1 MNITSLLTKD
11 TVLLDLAAA
20 SKEAALSELVG
31 KLDEAGKLSDREAF
45 MNDILA
51 REEQSTTGIGDGI
64 AIPHAKSAAVREP
77 AIAFG
82 RSAEGIDYASLD
94 GQPAHLF
101 FMIAA
106 SEGANNAHLEAL
118 SRLATFLMDGKFR
131 DRVLNAATADE
142 VLAAV
147 NDKEREL
154 EEPEA
159 PAEAPEAP
167 AESVPVQADAQ
178 AGQEEP
184 SALGKVLAVTAC
196 PTGIAHTYM
205 AAEKLNERAKERG
218 IPIKVETNG
227 SSGVKNRL
235 TAEEIA
241 EADVII
247 VAADTKVEMARFDGK
262 PVIQTKVGKAIHE
275 TDVLLDRAVTKDA
288 PIYHAERKADKGE
301 SAEPKSGFYKHLMN
315 GVSNMLPFVVG
326 GGILIALSFFWGINA
341 SDPESPEYNAFAA
354 MLNTIGG
361 GKAFFLMVPVLA
373 GFIAS
378 SIAERP
384 GFAPG
389 MVGGLIAITV
399 SGVEGADGGSGF
411 LGGIIAGFLAGYVT
425 LFVKKMFAK
434 LPDALEGLKPVLFY
448 PLFGIAITGIIMMLI
463 NPQLTK
469 LYTGLS
475 SFLEGLGGT
484 NQVLVGLIIG
494 AMMAVDMGGPVN
506 KAAYTFGIAML
517 DAGNFNFIAAVMAA
531 GMVPPL
537 GMALATTLFKKRF
550 SKQEQE
556 AGKTAYVLGACFI
569 TEGVIPF
576 AAADPA
582 RVIPASIGGAAVT
595 GALTMLFDISLRAPH
610 GGVFVMGLVDGGLMK
625 VILYAAAIIAGAI
638 VTAFL
643 AGMLKKPVVQAA

>member
-1 MNITSLLTKD
+1 MKITSLLTKE
-11 TVLLDLAAA
+11 TVLLDLKAGT
-20 SKEAALSELVG
+20 KPDVLSELVSG
-31 KLDEAGKLSDREAF
+31 LDAAGKLNDREAF
-45 MNDILA
+45 AADILA

-64 AIPHAKSAAVREP
+64 AIPHAKSAAVRVP
-77 AIAFG
+77 SIAFG
-82 RSAEGIDYASLD
+82 RSEAGIDYDSLD

-106 SEGANNAHLEAL
+106 SDGAANDHLEAL
-118 SRLATFLMDGKFR
+118 SRLATFLMDANFR
-131 DRVLNAATADE
+131 DRVMNAETADD

-147 NDKEREL
+147 NDKEAEL
-154 EEPEA
+154 DGPQETE
-159 PAEAPEAP
+159 PAEKPSVAGEAGVKP
-167 AESVPVQADAQ
+167 GFQI
-178 AGQEEP
+178 
-184 SALGKVLAVTAC
+184 LAVTAC

-205 AAEKLNERAKERG
+205 AAEKLNERAKELG

-235 TAEEIA
+235 TPEEISS
-241 EADVII
+241 ADAII

-275 TDVLLDRAVTKDA
+275 TDALLDRAVRGEAPVYRHEGTGGEQADA
-288 PIYHAERKADKGE
+288 GGE
-301 SAEPKSGFYKHLMN
+301 KSGFYKHLMN

-326 GGILIALSFFWGINA
+326 GGILIALSFFWGIHS
-341 SDPESPEYNAFAA
+341 SDPASPEYNAFAA

-378 SIAERP
+378 SIADRP

-411 LGGIIAGFLAGYVT
+411 LGGLIAGFLAGYVT
-425 LFVKKMFAK
+425 LFVKKAFSR
-434 LPDALEGLKPVLFY
+434 LPQSLEGLKPVLFY
-448 PLFGIAITGIIMMLI
+448 PLFGIAITGLVMMLI

-475 SFLEGLGGT
+475 AFLEGLGGT
-484 NQVLVGLIIG
+484 NTVLVGLLIG
-494 AMMAVDMGGPVN
+494 GMMAVDMGGPVN

-517 DAGNFNFIAAVMAA
+517 DAGNFHFIAAVMAA

-537 GMALATTLFKKRF
+537 GMALATTLFKNRF
-550 SKQEQE
+550 TKPERE

-582 RVIPASIGGAAVT
+582 RVIPASIAGAAAT

-610 GGVFVMGLVDGGLMK
+610 GGIFVMGLVEGGLAK
-625 VILYAAAIIAGAI
+625 ILLYAAAILIGAI
-638 VTAFL
+638 ITAVV
-643 AGMLKKPVVQAA
+643 AGLLKKKTVQAA

>member
-11 TVLLDLAAA
+11 TVLLDLAA
-20 SKEAALSELVG
+20 STKEAALSELVG

-51 REEQSTTGIGDGI
+51 REQQSTTGIGDGI

-82 RSAEGIDYASLD
+82 RSAGGIDYASLD

-106 SEGANNAHLEAL
+106 SEGANNDHLEAL

-131 DRVLNAATADE
+131 ERVLNAASADE

-154 EEPEA
+154 DEPEA
-159 PAEAPEAP
+159 PAESEAP
-167 AESVPVQADAQ
+167 AEPSPTPADA
-178 AGQEEP
+178 AP
-184 SALGKVLAVTAC
+184 ALGKVLAVTAC

-235 TAEEIA
+235 TPEEIA
-241 EADVII
+241 EADIII

-275 TDVLLDRAVTKDA
+275 TDALLDRAATKDA
-288 PIYHAERKADKGE
+288 PIYHAERSTDKGD

-326 GGILIALSFFWGINA
+326 GGILIALSFFWGIN
-341 SDPESPEYNAFAA
+341 SSNPDSPEYNAFAA

-361 GKAFFLMVPVLA
+361 GMAFFLMVPVLA

-389 MVGGLIAITV
+389 MVGGLIAVTI

-425 LFVKKMFAK
+425 LFVKRMFAK

-448 PLFGIAITGIIMMLI
+448 PLFSIAITGLIMMLI

-610 GGVFVMGLVDGGLMK
+610 GGIFVMGLVDGGLMK
-625 VILYAAAIIAGAI
+625 VLLYAAAIIAGAI

-643 AGMLKKPVVQAA
+643 AGMLKKPVVKAA

>member
-11 TVLLDLAAA
+11 TVLLDLAAS

-31 KLDEAGKLSDREAF
+31 KLDDAGKLSDREAF

-51 REEQSTTGIGDGI
+51 REAQSTTGIGDGI
-64 AIPHAKSAAVREP
+64 AIPHAKSSAVHEP

-82 RSAEGIDYASLD
+82 RSAPGIDYAALD

-106 SEGANNAHLEAL
+106 SEGANNDHLEAL

-131 DRVLNAATADE
+131 ERVLKAASADE

-154 EEPEA
+154 EEPEE
-159 PAEAPEAP
+159 PAEP
-167 AESVPVQADAQ
+167 AQVQAEA
-178 AGQEEP
+178 AP
-184 SALGKVLAVTAC
+184 SPGKVLAVTAC

-235 TAEEIA
+235 TPEEIA

-275 TDVLLDRAVTKDA
+275 TDALLDRATQKDA
-288 PIYHAERKADKGE
+288 PIYHAEAKSDKGD
-301 SAEPKSGFYKHLMN
+301 STEPKSGFYKHLMN

-326 GGILIALSFFWGINA
+326 GGILIALSFFWGIHS
-341 SDPESPEYNAFAA
+341 SDPASPEYNAFAA

-361 GKAFFLMVPVLA
+361 GKAFFLMAPVLA

-448 PLFGIAITGIIMMLI
+448 PLFSIAITGIIMMLI

-475 SFLEGLGGT
+475 AFLEGLGGT

-550 SKQEQE
+550 SRQERE

-610 GGVFVMGLVDGGLMK
+610 GGIFVMGLVDGGIMK
-625 VILYAAAIIAGAI
+625 VLLYAAAIIAGAF

-643 AGMLKKPVVQAA
+643 AGMLKKPAVPAA